1 MFKQVAKRNR
11 RNNRFERG
19 LTLIEVMIVIAIL
32 GLLATVVVVNVVG
45 QLDDAKV
52 DVASAKLTQIQ
63 NAIQQYR
70 IKNGSP
76 NDLKQLLNPKRGS
89 KTIKSEKDLLDPWEN
104 EIIYKKKNRKDYTLI
119 SKGPD
124 GQIGTEDD
132 IKLDSD

>member
-1 MFKQVAKRNR
+1 MLKQRVR
-11 RNNRFERG
+11 RSGKSRLEKG

-52 DVASAKLTQIQ
+52 DVADAKLTQIQ
-63 NAIQQYR
+63 NAVTAYR

-76 NDLKQLLNPKRGS
+76 NDLKQLLNPKRG
-89 KTIKSEKDLLDPWEN
+89 TPLIKKEQDLLDPWDN
-104 EIIYKKKNRKDYTLI
+104 EIIYKKGKRNSYTLI

-124 GQIGTEDD
+124 GQMGTEDD
-132 IKLDSD
+132 IKKEN

>member
-1 MFKQVAKRNR
+1 MFKQQLR
-11 RNNRFERG
+11 RRSKGRFEKG

-52 DVASAKLTQIQ
+52 DVAAAKLTQIQ
-63 NAIQQYR
+63 NAITSYR

-89 KTIKSEKDLLDPWEN
+89 AVILS
-104 EIIYKKKNRKDYTLI
+104 LI
-119 SKGPD
+119 H
-124 GQIGTEDD
+124 I
-132 IKLDSD
+132 

>member
-1 MFKQVAKRNR
+1 MFKQQLR
-11 RNNRFERG
+11 RRSKGRFEKG

-52 DVASAKLTQIQ
+52 DVAAAKLTQIQ
-63 NAIQQYR
+63 NAITSYR

-89 KTIKSEKDLLDPWEN
+89 AVIKKEQDLLDPWDN
-104 EIIYKKKNRKDYTLI
+104 EIIYKKGKRNSYTLI

-132 IKLDSD
+132 IKKEN

>member
-1 MFKQVAKRNR
+1 MLKQRTIRNR
-11 RNNRFERG
+11 KNRLEKG

-52 DVASAKLTQIQ
+52 DVADAKLTQIQ
-63 NAIQQYR
+63 NAVTAYR

-76 NDLKQLLNPKRGS
+76 NDLKQLLNPKRG
-89 KTIKSEKDLLDPWEN
+89 TPLIKKEQDLLDPWDN
-104 EIIYKKKNRKDYTLI
+104 EIIYKKGKRNSYTLI

-132 IKLDSD
+132 IKKEN

>member
-1 MFKQVAKRNR
+1 MYAQRARRSSKNR
-11 RNNRFERG
+11 LEKG

-52 DVASAKLTQIQ
+52 DAADFKLTQIQ
-63 NAIQQYR
+63 NAITSYQ
-70 IKNGSP
+70 IKNGYP
-76 NDLKQLLNPKRGS
+76 NDLKQLLNPKRG
-89 KTIKSEKDLLDPWEN
+89 TPLIKKETDLLDPWDS
-104 EIIYKKKNRKDYTLI
+104 EIIYKKKGRKNYTLI

-132 IKLDSD
+132 IVKESN